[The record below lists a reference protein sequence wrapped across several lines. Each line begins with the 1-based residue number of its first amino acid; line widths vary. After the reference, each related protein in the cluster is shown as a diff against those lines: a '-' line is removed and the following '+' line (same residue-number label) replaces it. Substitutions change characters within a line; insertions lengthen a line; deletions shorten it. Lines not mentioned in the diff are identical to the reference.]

1 MLGVDRAVEPA
12 HASVGIRFGYG
23 GGMGQKLHLPDVP
36 ETATSAG
43 RWQPLNALLGITT
56 FGVNAVAIEPGE
68 DIDIEHDEAE
78 SLHQEVYVVVSGRA
92 AFRVGG
98 DELEA
103 GPGDVV
109 AAADPAETRSYR
121 ALEPGTRII
130 CFGAGP
136 GAEHPYGEWIDEQE

>member
-1 MLGVDRAVEPA
+1 
-12 HASVGIRFGYG
+12 
-23 GGMGQKLHLPDVP
+23 MGRKLHLPDVP
-36 ETATSAG
+36 ETPTSAG
-43 RWQPLNALLGITT
+43 RWQPLNTLLGVTN

-68 DIDIEHDEAE
+68 DIDIEHDEADAQ
-78 SLHQEVYVVVSGRA
+78 HQEVYVVVAGRA
-92 AFRVGG
+92 GFRVGT

-109 AAADPAETRSYR
+109 AVADPAETRDYW

-136 GAEHPYGEWIDEQE
+136 GAEHPYGEWIAKES